1 MCTIKQ
7 LVQMDSQIAKKKR
20 NKKIKKKKPIKKE
33 MLKCLDSNL
42 FLT

>member
-1 MCTIKQ
+1 
-7 LVQMDSQIAKKKR
+7 MDSQIAKKKR
-20 NKKIKKKKPIKKE
+20 NKKIKKKPIKKE